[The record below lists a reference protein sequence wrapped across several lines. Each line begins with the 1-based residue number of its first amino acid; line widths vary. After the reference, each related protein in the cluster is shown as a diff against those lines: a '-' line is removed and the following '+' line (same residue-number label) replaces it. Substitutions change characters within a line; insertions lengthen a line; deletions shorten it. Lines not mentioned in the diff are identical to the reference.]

1 MTTILLIR
9 HGESEANRQN
19 VFAGHFNPDLQHKGI
34 LQAELT
40 AKYIAE
46 NYKVD
51 KIYSSDLT
59 RAYKTAKSL
68 GDLLGLEVI
77 PDQRLREIN
86 AGKWEGEKYLE
97 LIDKYPEE
105 FGLWLNDIGRATC
118 PDGETVKQL
127 GERVMEALTEFAK
140 NNDGK
145 TVAIGTHATP
155 IRVTQSIIQTGG
167 LEEMKTIPWVSNASV
182 SVVEYNDGKWT
193 MPVVSEDRH
202 LADLK
207 TELPQNV

>member
-1 MTTILLIR
+1 MTTLIFIR

-19 VFAGHFNPDLQHKGI
+19 VFAGQINPDLQNKGV

-40 AKYIAE
+40 AKYIE
-46 NYKVD
+46 QNYKVD
-51 KIYSSDLT
+51 KIYSSDLK
-59 RAYKTAKSL
+59 RAYRTAKCL
-68 GDLLGLEVI
+68 GDLLGLEVVT
-77 PDQRLREIN
+77 DRRLREIN
-86 AGKWEGEKYLE
+86 AGKWEGEKYLG

-105 FGLWLNDIGRATC
+105 FGLWLNNIGKAAC

-127 GERVMEALTEFAK
+127 GERVMEALTEIAK

-155 IRVTQSIIQTGG
+155 IRVAQSIIQTGG
-167 LEEMKTIPWVSNASV
+167 LEEMKNIPWVSNASV
-182 SVVEYNDGKWT
+182 SLVEYNDGKWT
-193 MPVVSEDRH
+193 MSVVSEDKH

-207 TELPQNV
+207 TELPQSV